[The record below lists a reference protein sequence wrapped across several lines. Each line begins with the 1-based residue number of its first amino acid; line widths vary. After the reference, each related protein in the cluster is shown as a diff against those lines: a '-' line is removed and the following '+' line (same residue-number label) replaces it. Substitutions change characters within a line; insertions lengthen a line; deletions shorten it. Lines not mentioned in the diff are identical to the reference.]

1 MASSTGG
8 KIVGTAE
15 RNDFYWF
22 HSSTFGRNK
31 GCLPF
36 TWAKRTVHGLGKWWA
51 KFRTGKFHPG
61 SRICH
66 LYKSVPS
73 TEKTVTKAWNWYQ
86 TWLWAN
92 GRQISVWNITSVKT
106 GLPFQVFL
114 CSRKFSAGTTQKIVL
129 HLLSNRIFR
138 KRFLNSKQAWA
149 YFKISTVPRIGIT
162 HKCI

>member
-1 MASSTGG
+1 MDTWIAPMASSTSG

-36 TWAKRTVHGLGKWWA
+36 TWAKRSVQGLGKWWA
-51 KFRTGKFHPG
+51 KLRTGKFHPG

-92 GRQISVWNITSVKT
+92 GTQISVWNITSGKNRTTFSDVPL
-106 GLPFQVFL
+106 LPE
-114 CSRKFSAGTTQKIVL
+114 
-129 HLLSNRIFR
+129 IFR
-138 KRFLNSKQAWA
+138 WIHPKGRVTFTFQQDIPET
-149 YFKISTVPRIGIT
+149 F
-162 HKCI
+162 CE

>member
-22 HSSTFGRNK
+22 HSSAFGRNK
-31 GCLPF
+31 GFLPF
-36 TWAKRTVHGLGKWWA
+36 TWAKRTVHGKWWA
-51 KFRTGKFHPG
+51 KFRTGKFHRG
-61 SRICH
+61 SRIYN
-66 LYKSVPS
+66 LKKSVPL

-92 GRQISVWNITSVKT
+92 GTQISVWNITSGKT
-106 GLPFQVFL
+106 GLLFQVFR
-114 CSRKFSAGTTQKIVL
+114 CSREFSAGTTQKIVL

-138 KRFLNSKQAWA
+138 KRFVNSKQAWA